1 MAEKVYDPDDN
12 LLAGIRPLQSIVPEL
27 GNVEEMDW
35 HPLKFDDH
43 EYSSDGLFLK
53 ADPSLQVLYSY
64 SELCAGTDDQYKYAT
79 LDDEQFSFGT
89 TNWYPR
95 R

>member
-1 MAEKVYDPDDN
+1 MVEEFYDPDDN
-12 LLAGIRPLQSIVPEL
+12 PLAETPSLQAVVPEL

-35 HPLKFDDH
+35 HPLQFDDH
-43 EYSSDGLFLK
+43 EYNSDGLFLK

-64 SELCAGTDDQYKYAT
+64 PVPCAETDNQHEYAT
-79 LDDEQFSFGT
+79 SDEEQFSFGT
-89 TNWYPR
+89 VNRNSR